1 MKRLKGARLLRGA
14 SIAALCVLSPQTGFA
29 EAGAEETFSLGTIVI
44 TGEKL
49 ARSLQ
54 RTASSVSALDAA
66 AVARENEAGKDSLAK
81 AAEGMANVTTPAAG
95 GQGGAPTIRGQD
107 SEGPNS
113 GATAFF
119 GGTVPRMAVSVDGHY
134 LTYNELVWSSAAIW
148 DVDGIEV
155 FRGPQTVT
163 QGANSIAGAMIV
175 TTKDPSFTREGAVQ
189 LQYGSDNR
197 RRVSAVVSG
206 PVATDLAARLSVD
219 YSARDTY
226 ISYTNSAFAPGGTE
240 QDFDAKTLRFK
251 LLWQPAGLSG
261 FEAKLSF
268 AHVDT
273 TRPTWEAAMAPYE
286 DLASTVTGNPSWD
299 LRSNATVLDLSHDF
313 GNGVKIVNSLRV
325 ADVHTSRITEPVTSG
340 SAEND
345 QDIVSN
351 ETRLTFGDE
360 MSTFSGLAGLF
371 LSSTKT
377 DETLNLRGSTVYED
391 EKRSTGVFTELNYR
405 FAPDWMVTG
414 GLRYQR
420 DAVERRGTSSFT
432 PDVLD
437 YDRTFDAWLPK
448 LALTHDLNDT
458 TSIGAMVS
466 KGYNPGGVT
475 LGFVSKDYVTFAP
488 ETVWNYELFGR
499 TKLFDE
505 RLDLTGNLFYSR
517 MKDAQR
523 YVTSVIEGGYTDAVT
538 VNADKAE
545 SYGLELGFRFAAR
558 DDLTLRGNLGLL
570 HTEIVSFENAL
581 ADYEGHE
588 FGRAPS
594 RTLSLGADWAI
605 RPDVTL
611 AGTVR
616 YTDAYFS
623 DDTNATAL
631 LIDAHTVADARV
643 TWTPREDLSLFAY
656 VNNIFDDRSVTNLR
670 ALQGTLQ
677 GTVVDPRSVGVGL
690 KMTF

>member
-1 MKRLKGARLLRGA
+1 
-14 SIAALCVLSPQTGFA
+14 
-29 EAGAEETFSLGTIVI
+29 
-44 TGEKL
+44 
-49 ARSLQ
+49 
-54 RTASSVSALDAA
+54 
-66 AVARENEAGKDSLAK
+66 
-81 AAEGMANVTTPAAG
+81 
-95 GQGGAPTIRGQD
+95 
-107 SEGPNS
+107 
-113 GATAFF
+113 
-119 GGTVPRMAVSVDGHY
+119 
-134 LTYNELVWSSAAIW
+134 
-148 DVDGIEV
+148 
-155 FRGPQTVT
+155 
-163 QGANSIAGAMIV
+163 
-175 TTKDPSFTREGAVQ
+175 
-189 LQYGSDNR
+189 
-197 RRVSAVVSG
+197 
-206 PVATDLAARLSVD
+206 
-219 YSARDTY
+219 
-226 ISYTNSAFAPGGTE
+226 
-240 QDFDAKTLRFK
+240 
-251 LLWQPAGLSG
+251 
-261 FEAKLSF
+261 
-268 AHVDT
+268 
-273 TRPTWEAAMAPYE
+273 MAP
-286 DLASTVTGNPSWD
+286 
-299 LRSNATVLDLSHDF
+299 
-313 GNGVKIVNSLRV
+313 
-325 ADVHTSRITEPVTSG
+325 
-340 SAEND
+340 
-345 QDIVSN
+345 
-351 ETRLTFGDE
+351 
-360 MSTFSGLAGLF
+360 
-371 LSSTKT
+371 
-377 DETLNLRGSTVYED
+377 
-391 EKRSTGVFTELNYR
+391 
-405 FAPDWMVTG
+405 FAPDWRVTG

-420 DAVERRGTSSFT
+420 DDVERRGTTSFT
-432 PDVLD
+432 PEVLD
-437 YDRTFDAWLPK
+437 YDRSFDAWLPK

-475 LGFVSKDYVTFAP
+475 LGFVSRQYVTFEP

-517 MKDAQR
+517 MKNAQR

-545 SYGLELGFRFAAR
+545 SYGMELGFSFAAR

-670 ALQGTLQ
+670 SLQGSLQ
-677 GTVVDPRSVGVGL
+677 GTVVDPRSAGVGL

>member
-29 EAGAEETFSLGTIVI
+29 EEGAEEGFSLGTIVI

-54 RTASSVSALDAA
+54 RTASSVSALDGA
-66 AVARENEAGKDSLAK
+66 AVAKADEAGKDSLAK
-81 AAEGMANVTTPAAG
+81 AAEGMANVTYPSVG

-155 FRGPQTVT
+155 FRGPQTVA

-226 ISYTNSAFAPGGTE
+226 ISYTNPAFALGGTD

-273 TRPTWEAAMAPYE
+273 SRPTWEAAMAPYE
-286 DLASTVTGNPSWD
+286 DLESTVTGNPSWD
-299 LRSNATVLDLSHDF
+299 LRSNATVLDLSKDF

-325 ADVHTSRITEPVTSG
+325 ADVQTSRITEPVTSG

-360 MSTFSGLAGLF
+360 MATFSGLAGLF

-377 DETLNLRGSTVYED
+377 DETLNLRGSTVFED
-391 EKRSTGVFTELNYR
+391 EKRSAGVFTELNYR
-405 FAPDWMVTG
+405 FAPDWMLTG

-420 DAVERRGTSSFT
+420 DDVERRGTTSFT
-432 PDVLD
+432 PEVLD
-437 YDRTFDAWLPK
+437 YDRSFDAWLPK

-475 LGFVSKDYVTFAP
+475 LGFVSRQYVTFEP
-488 ETVWNYELFGR
+488 ET
-499 TKLFDE
+499 
-505 RLDLTGNLFYSR
+505 
-517 MKDAQR
+517 
-523 YVTSVIEGGYTDAVT
+523 
-538 VNADKAE
+538 
-545 SYGLELGFRFAAR
+545 
-558 DDLTLRGNLGLL
+558 
-570 HTEIVSFENAL
+570 
-581 ADYEGHE
+581 
-588 FGRAPS
+588 
-594 RTLSLGADWAI
+594 
-605 RPDVTL
+605 
-611 AGTVR
+611 
-616 YTDAYFS
+616 
-623 DDTNATAL
+623 
-631 LIDAHTVADARV
+631 
-643 TWTPREDLSLFAY
+643 
-656 VNNIFDDRSVTNLR
+656 
-670 ALQGTLQ
+670 
-677 GTVVDPRSVGVGL
+677 
-690 KMTF
+690 